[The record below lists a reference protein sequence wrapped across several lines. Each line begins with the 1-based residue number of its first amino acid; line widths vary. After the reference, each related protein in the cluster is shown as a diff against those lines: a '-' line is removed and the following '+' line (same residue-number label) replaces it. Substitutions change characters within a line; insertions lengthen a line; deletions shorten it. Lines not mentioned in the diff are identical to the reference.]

1 MKLKKLVFGTLLA
14 TLFLGACSNG
24 NKQADSKDDSVSGE
38 ITVLTDRTDGEALFK
53 QIETDFI
60 KEYPEVTKVTFEN
73 IADYDQSVTTRLNS
87 GEYGDVL
94 FIPFSMAGN
103 REKYPNYFESLGT
116 TKELGEKYLDVY
128 EADYKDDVYGLPVAL
143 NSLGIIYNEA
153 VLKEAGITDTPTT
166 TTDFIKDLENK
177 GFAYASEGD
186 LEKIKE
192 TTNATPFY
200 SNYQAVAIWAGAL
213 TSFGGEQFKSET
225 LESGDAFKE
234 GMPIREVMDLF
245 YEMSSKGLI
254 EKDPMTLDS
263 QTAFSQLAKGEIAML
278 MHGSQEVATIQNL
291 TKDPIKIMNFP
302 VETDGKTSFP
312 IGAPAVI
319 GVNKHSKN
327 KKTAEAFLDYFVS
340 NKSGYVKDLNG
351 MPNLK
356 ADLSK
361 EEKEL
366 IDNSNVILTVATET
380 PETNA
385 KYTEIANEVGVA
397 RLTDVLQQVINIGLY
412 PDKNISYE
420 DYVTELSNKW
430 TTAAKNHE

>member
-1 MKLKKLVFGTLLA
+1 MKLKKLVFGTLLT

-53 QIETDFI
+53 QIEANFI

-73 IADYDQSVTTRLNS
+73 IADYDKSVTTRLNS

-116 TKELGEKYLDVY
+116 TKDLGEKYLDVY

-166 TTDFIKDLENK
+166 TTDFIK
-177 GFAYASEGD
+177 D

-278 MHGSQEVATIQNL
+278 MHGSQEVPTIQNL

-319 GVNKHSKN
+319 GINKHSKN

-361 EEKEL
+361 KEKEL

>member
-1 MKLKKLVFGTLLA
+1 
-14 TLFLGACSNG
+14 
-24 NKQADSKDDSVSGE
+24 
-38 ITVLTDRTDGEALFK
+38 
-53 QIETDFI
+53 
-60 KEYPEVTKVTFEN
+60 
-73 IADYDQSVTTRLNS
+73 
-87 GEYGDVL
+87 
-94 FIPFSMAGN
+94 
-103 REKYPNYFESLGT
+103 
-116 TKELGEKYLDVY
+116 
-128 EADYKDDVYGLPVAL
+128 
-143 NSLGIIYNEA
+143 
-153 VLKEAGITDTPTT
+153 
-166 TTDFIKDLENK
+166 
-177 GFAYASEGD
+177 
-186 LEKIKE
+186 
-192 TTNATPFY
+192 
-200 SNYQAVAIWAGAL
+200 
-213 TSFGGEQFKSET
+213 
-225 LESGDAFKE
+225 
-234 GMPIREVMDLF
+234 
-245 YEMSSKGLI
+245 
-254 EKDPMTLDS
+254 
-263 QTAFSQLAKGEIAML
+263 ML
-278 MHGSQEVATIQNL
+278 MHGSQEVPTIQNL

-380 PETNA
+380 PETN
-385 KYTEIANEVGVA
+385 EVGVA

-412 PDKNISYE
+412 PDKNVSYE

>member
-1 MKLKKLVFGTLLA
+1 MKLKKLVLGTLLA

-24 NKQADSKDDSVSGE
+24 NKQADSKNDSVSGE
-38 ITVLTDRTDGEALFK
+38 ITVLTDRTDGDALFK
-53 QIETDFI
+53 QIEADFI
-60 KEYPEVTKVTFEN
+60 KEYPEVTKVSFEN
-73 IADYDQSVTTRLNS
+73 IADYDKSVTTRLNS

-116 TKELGEKYLDVY
+116 TKDLGEKYLDVY
-128 EADYKDDVYGLPVAL
+128 EADYKNDVYGLPVAL

-153 VLKEAGITDTPTT
+153 VLEKAGITDTPTT
-166 TTDFIKDLENK
+166 TKDFIKDLE
-177 GFAYASEGD
+177 
-186 LEKIKE
+186 KIKE
-192 TTNATPFY
+192 STNATPFY

-302 VETDGKTSFP
+302 VETDGKTSLP

-327 KKTAEAFLDYFVS
+327 KKTAEAFLNFFVS

-366 IDNSNVILTVATET
+366 IDSSNVILTVATET

-385 KYTEIANEVGVA
+385 RYTEIANEVGVA

-412 PDKNISYE
+412 PDENISYE
-420 DYVTELSNKW
+420 DYVKELSNKW